1 MMSQDLAN
9 LIATAART
17 TLSRLFEEHPEDFY
31 YCTLITTAE
40 GLPPAPSAWSWQAL
54 DRVSAAQPDPEKAK
68 PLLKWSY
75 SESPYWL
82 FGDEAFEPVRRR
94 FAELVDPHSLPTEG
108 EFVREVNH
116 RLAEMEKAMKMLD
129 DEGLF
134 GVGARREGM
143 VVLVEVMPPDEGNT
157 ERALRLNSPGPA
169 IETWLDEAGE

>member
-1 MMSQDLAN
+1 MSQDLAN
-9 LIATAART
+9 QIATAART
-17 TLSRLFEEHPEDFY
+17 AFSRLFEEHPEDFY
-31 YCTLITTAE
+31 YCTLITTGE

-54 DRVSAAQPDPEKAK
+54 DRTSAAQPNPEKAK

-108 EFVREVNH
+108 AFVEEIDRRV
-116 RLAEMEKAMKMLD
+116 AAMESAMKMLD

-134 GVGARREGM
+134 GTGARRAGM
-143 VVLVEVMPPDEGNT
+143 VVLVEMMPPDVRNT
-157 ERALRLNSPGPA
+157 ERALCLNRPGPVLD
-169 IETWLDEAGE
+169 TWLEEAAE